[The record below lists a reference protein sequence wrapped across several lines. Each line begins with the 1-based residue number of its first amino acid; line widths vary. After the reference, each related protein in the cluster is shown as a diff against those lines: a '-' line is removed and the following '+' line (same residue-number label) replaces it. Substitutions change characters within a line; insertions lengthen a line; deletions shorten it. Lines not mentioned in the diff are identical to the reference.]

1 MRNFVGLCVARAI
14 AQSFSPHRRVRLEHL
29 GQDVESRVA
38 FVPSESSLDLF
49 ESSRCS
55 KPLGSIKIDATIP
68 ALHELNPLLNA
79 AQVTMRSVLITFYVR
94 HRTHS
99 VRIGLVAK

>member
-29 GQDVESRVA
+29 GQEVESRVA

-55 KPLGSIKIDATIP
+55 KYLCSIKIDATIP
-68 ALHELNPLLNA
+68 ALHELNPTVERSPGHNA
-79 AQVTMRSVLITFYVR
+79 IRPHNILCTTPHTRVELA
-94 HRTHS
+94 
-99 VRIGLVAK
+99 